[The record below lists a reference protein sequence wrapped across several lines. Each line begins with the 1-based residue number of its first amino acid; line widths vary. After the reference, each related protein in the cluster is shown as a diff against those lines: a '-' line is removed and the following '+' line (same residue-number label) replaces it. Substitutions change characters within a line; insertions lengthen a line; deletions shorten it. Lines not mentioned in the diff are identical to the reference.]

1 MGHVIAQIE
10 ATAEGSVRRGNPTY
24 AALDA
29 YDDAVTSNDP
39 DQIAKA
45 AADLAEAVRNDFN
58 NEK

>member
-10 ATAEGSVRRGNPTY
+10 AVAEGSVQRGNPTY

-29 YDDAVTSNDP
+29 YDEAVASGDTSKLIDAAHN
-39 DQIAKA
+39 
-45 AADLAEAVRNDFN
+45 LAEAVRNDFN